1 MTFFFINQNLHDN
14 NIIQLK
20 RGNCFDQWCSY
31 YLLQLQQVLESENRT
46 PKNNRNELKQISQ
59 ESCERNPSRSPG
71 ALEDRVRHGKI
82 CEPGGGKRNNNSVRG
97 ITNHHHHKKGL
108 GDPYSVRGLNV
119 EFHITSDKCTLVCT
133 VCHWLRWKTRT
144 LWKVLSSC
152 ASTPKHIHWL
162 ANHHSVNLS
171 WQSTVWEPAKGTIFV
186 LVLEVKFF
194 VAWKHWQ
201 IWSFLHC
208 FKIVD
213 RMTLEPF
220 AVHHSNCL
228 IQKWVER
235 LGLCIVHCASL
246 QSVTQKDLKIKVLL
260 LNCTCWMLAHCTLL
274 FPLFPQ
280 NQVVCLHFESFSGWS
295 HTEGKS
301 QIGMDDDWFEVNQNE
316 KNLKKCLWE
325 IIVN

>member
-1 MTFFFINQNLHDN
+1 MHCTFSKQRTRGSEAHTYIQIPQRTKSPLIKPLQVTLEHGVLLTYNSVPEFVLRYSMTFFFINQNLHDN

-46 PKNNRNELKQISQ
+46 PKNNRKKLKQISQ

-144 LWKVLSSC
+144 L
-152 ASTPKHIHWL
+152 
-162 ANHHSVNLS
+162 
-171 WQSTVWEPAKGTIFV
+171 
-186 LVLEVKFF
+186 
-194 VAWKHWQ
+194 
-201 IWSFLHC
+201 
-208 FKIVD
+208 
-213 RMTLEPF
+213 
-220 AVHHSNCL
+220 
-228 IQKWVER
+228 
-235 LGLCIVHCASL
+235 
-246 QSVTQKDLKIKVLL
+246 
-260 LNCTCWMLAHCTLL
+260 
-274 FPLFPQ
+274 
-280 NQVVCLHFESFSGWS
+280 
-295 HTEGKS
+295 
-301 QIGMDDDWFEVNQNE
+301 
-316 KNLKKCLWE
+316 
-325 IIVN
+325 